1 MPSAPPLSEI
11 SGSAPDL
18 YWKELLEVV
27 QFYIYRL
34 SRLLSVRLSRVC
46 LFVSLFFAF
55 SSEKVFS
62 VVFLLYDAFVFQKA
76 ESMTRGCWPTL
87 DYFITCSY
95 TLHHPEGDP
104 CESWG
109 SGISF
114 KGVTSRAIEKCFL
127 TPAMQAF
134 NSCMSHVRIAV
145 EWLSGDT
152 ANYLSL

>member
-55 SSEKVFS
+55 SSEKVF
-62 VVFLLYDAFVFQKA
+62 F
-76 ESMTRGCWPTL
+76 C
-87 DYFITCSY
+87 
-95 TLHHPEGDP
+95 
-104 CESWG
+104 
-109 SGISF
+109 
-114 KGVTSRAIEKCFL
+114 CFL
-127 TPAMQAF
+127 I
-134 NSCMSHVRIAV
+134 VRRFCFS
-145 EWLSGDT
+145 EGRKHDSGMLADFGLFH
-152 ANYLSL
+152 YLQLHATSP

>member
-1 MPSAPPLSEI
+1 MPSAPPFSEI
-11 SGSAPDL
+11 SGSAPYL

-27 QFYIYRL
+27 QFYISRL
-34 SRLLSVRLSRVC
+34 SRLLFVRLSRVC
-46 LFVSLFFAF
+46 LFVCLFFFAF

-76 ESMTRGCWPTL
+76 ESMTRGWWPTL

-114 KGVTSRAIEKCFL
+114 KGVTSRAIEKCFFD
-127 TPAMQAF
+127 T
-134 NSCMSHVRIAV
+134 
-145 EWLSGDT
+145 GD
-152 ANYLSL
+152 ASI